1 MVDLSMAIAVSHN
14 QMVDELVLKQSW
26 WRLGIFRDETID
38 AWSHHSELL
47 EPWSWVSLFF
57 PSRWMVISP
66 WIVIYCICYV
76 WICMIYIYVYSYM
89 YYVYI
94 NIYKLMYQNIISI
107 PIVGHRN
114 QSHALAA
121 GPRNRC
127 QRVADDRNVLWIM
140 PLSGYHLVNWLTI
153 SPTILGSRKP

>member
-1 MVDLSMAIAVSHN
+1 
-14 QMVDELVLKQSW
+14 MVDELVLKQSW

-66 WIVIYCICYV
+66 WIVIYML
-76 WICMIYIYVYSYM
+76 CMNMYDIYIYM
-89 YYVYI
+89 YTHICIYI
-94 NIYKLMYQNIISI
+94 HSFIKCIITI

-114 QSHALAA
+114 QSHARHAA
-121 GPRNRC
+121 GPRNHC
-127 QRVADDRNVLWIM
+127 QRVADDRHVLWIM

-153 SPTILGSRKP
+153 TPTILGSRKQ